1 MSDPSLLRHSMVSSS
16 IEPEIDPSTAVLFKE
31 LQKELRILKK
41 KLERSDAD
49 RLRLEETNRN
59 KESLLKTVIVEL
71 QSSQDILEKKG
82 RDLEQALGEL
92 EQTQSQLIESEKL
105 AALGRLV
112 AGVAHEINTPI
123 GTGITLA
130 STLADETRLFSQAI
144 AEGVLKRS
152 VLNHYLQIA
161 TESSQ
166 LMLSNLNRAADLV
179 HNFKQVAVDQTRLDL
194 RQFDVRSYLE
204 SVMVSLSPQLRQ
216 TGHVWSL
223 SGDECLVI
231 QSYPG
236 VLAQI
241 ITNLVTNSLIHG
253 YAPGEAGTLKL
264 HISRDADHLL
274 LDYRDNGCGIPI
286 DHQSRIFEPF
296 FTTARDR
303 GGTGLGLSII
313 YNLIRHTLQGDITMT
328 SDLDQGVRFQIR
340 IPLEQPVGLVADHDV
355 IVSLPFNSSEGVM
368 TL

>member
-1 MSDPSLLRHSMVSSS
+1 MPDSSLLRDSTLASA
-16 IEPEIDPSTAVLFKE
+16 IATEIGQSTVPSLQD
-31 LQKELRILKK
+31 LQKEIRILKK
-41 KLERSDAD
+41 KLERAEAERSC
-49 RLRLEETNRN
+49 LEESSRN
-59 KESLLKTVIVEL
+59 KESLRNQVIVEL

-82 RDLEQALGEL
+82 QALEQALREL

-130 STLADETRLFSQAI
+130 STLADETRLFGQAI
-144 AEGVLKRS
+144 AEGALKRS
-152 VLNHYLQIA
+152 VLNHYLHIA

-194 RQFDVRSYLE
+194 REFDVRSYLE

-223 SGDECLVI
+223 SGDECLI
-231 QSYPG
+231 IHSYPG
-236 VLAQI
+236 LLAQI

-253 YAPGEAGTLKL
+253 YGPDEAGTLKL

-274 LDYRDNGCGIPI
+274 LDYRDNGRGIPI
-286 DHQSRIFEPF
+286 DHQSKIFEPF

-313 YNLIRHTLQGDITMT
+313 YNLIRHTLHGDITIT
-328 SDLDQGVRFQIR
+328 SDLGQGVCFQIR
-340 IPLEQPVGLVADHDV
+340 IPLEQSGGLAVDHDG
-355 IVSLPFNSSEGVM
+355 IESLPFNIPHGGV
-368 TL
+368 TQ